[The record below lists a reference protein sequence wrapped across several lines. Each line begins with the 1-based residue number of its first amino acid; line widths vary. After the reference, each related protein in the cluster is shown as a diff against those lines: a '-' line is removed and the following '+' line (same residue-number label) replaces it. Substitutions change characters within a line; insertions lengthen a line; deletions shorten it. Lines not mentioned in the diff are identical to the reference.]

1 MNVLIREIPDAVN
14 ARIDAA
20 AEAAGLSKQE
30 LLLDLLTKTYA
41 EPPLVIGWV
50 KFDHAGKKYDTG
62 VCPECGE
69 VMEDLYAGLLS
80 NGKWVAPRCKWCAT
94 EKQ

>member
-20 AEAAGLSKQE
+20 AQAAGLSKQE

-50 KFDHAGKKYDTG
+50 KFDRPGEYDTG

-69 VMEDLYAGLLS
+69 AMEELYAALLS
-80 NGKWVAPRCKWCAT
+80 SGKWVAPRCKWCAVS
-94 EKQ
+94 E